1 MMQVSVKTYASFTV
15 AGLEIS
21 TNYQEAMETIPL
33 LWERFH
39 QENIVAQLPNKLDDS
54 VIYGVYSQY
63 ESDEKGQYH
72 LLAGTEIQEDSTLT
86 APLTCVSIPLAR
98 YVVCHVKQP
107 EELFDAWSKIWQAD
121 IKRSFTYDFERYGSD
136 GIDIYV
142 GIQDDN
148 QTDKAIISCF

>member
-15 AGLEIS
+15 AGIEIS
-21 TNYQEAMETIPL
+21 TNNQEAMKTIPP

-39 QENIVAQLPNKLDDS
+39 QENIVAKLPSKLDES

-63 ESDEKGQYH
+63 ETDEKGQYH
-72 LLAGTEIQEDSTLT
+72 LLAGTEVQEGTIVT
-86 APLTCVSIPLAR
+86 APFTILSIPLAR
-98 YVVCHVKQP
+98 YVVCHVKSP
-107 EELFDAWSKIWQAD
+107 EALYEAWSKIWQAK
-121 IKRSFTYDFERYGSD
+121 INRAFTYDFERYSAD

-142 GIQDDN
+142 GIQDDD